1 MLRLDGDRI
10 KLESYK
16 HLFEQY
22 MYEQLMDSKIFEVSP
37 LCGVEIYAEND
48 ECYLVE
54 PYIVIDEIEYYY
66 GEYIDTLSKRNICD
80 VLDYFVNAIY
90 ENEDYYLALHYK
102 LPIHVK

>member
-10 KLESYK
+10 KLESCK
-16 HLFEQY
+16 HMFEQY
-22 MYEQLMDSKIFEVSP
+22 LYEQLIDSKIFEFAS

-66 GEYIDTLSKRNICD
+66 GEYIDTLSKRNIRD

-90 ENEDYYLALHYK
+90 ENEDYYLALHLG
-102 LPIHVK
+102 LPIQVK